1 MLKKKIASLGARL
14 LRAAVGRIVIDLELI
29 RTISAAS
36 TSAALIDLLMGDAKA
51 CATRIDVMR
60 TAFQAAKSDGFIC
73 ELGVYRGQSLNEIA
87 RHYAPSAVHG
97 FDTFT
102 GLPVFW
108 REGFPEGAFDVTS
121 EKLVFEKNCVLHK
134 GLFSDTLPVFL
145 EEVVGPAKLIH
156 VDCDLY
162 SSTVSALEA
171 LAPRIKTGTVIVFD
185 EYFNYPGWQEHEHKA
200 LDEFLKVSQLKC
212 EYISYNKI
220 GQQVAIIITGSN
232 EE

>member
-1 MLKKKIASLGARL
+1 MLKERIANLCARL
-14 LRAAVGRIVIDLELI
+14 LRAAVGRIVTDLELI

-36 TSAALIDLLMGDAKA
+36 SSAALIDLLMSDSKV
-51 CATRIDVMR
+51 CASRVDVMY
-60 TAFQAAKSDGFIC
+60 TAYQAAEVDGFIC

-87 RHYAPSAVHG
+87 RHYAPNEVHG

-102 GLPVFW
+102 GLPEFW
-108 REGFPEGAFDVTS
+108 RDGFPEGAFDVTS

-134 GLFSDTLPVFL
+134 GLFSETLPVFL
-145 EEVVGPAKLIH
+145 EKTEGPAKLIH

-162 SSTVSALEA
+162 SSTVSALHV
-171 LAPRIKTGTVIVFD
+171 LASRIKIGTVIVFD

-200 LDEFLKVSQLKC
+200 LCEFLKASKLKC
-212 EYISYNKI
+212 EYIAYNKI
-220 GQQVAIIITGSN
+220 GQQVAIIIAELN